1 MISVDKLASETVSR
15 ICAWVSDG
23 SMPDAIREII
33 QIEVLVALG
42 RFSVELANAQ
52 AGEADAM
59 ASRMRAIAE
68 AQSASLRAMETAVAS
83 ARGAVLAASRDPIA
97 VA

>member
-1 MISVDKLASETVSR
+1 MISVDNLAAETVSR

-23 SMPDAIREII
+23 SVPDAVREII
-33 QIEVLVALG
+33 RIEVMVALG
-42 RFSVELANAQ
+42 RFSVEIANAQ

-59 ASRMRAIAE
+59 AARMRALAD
-68 AQSASLRAMETAVAS
+68 AQSASFQAMEAAVAG
-83 ARGAVLAASRDPIA
+83 ARGAVLVASRDPVA